1 MFGVVQSVFVAT
13 LGLGAIAAPLMTGTI
28 GIRGAMIVTGA
39 ILPVM
44 AALLWRRIRALDGE
58 ALAPIRE
65 LELLRAIPLF
75 KPLPAPAIDQLASS
89 LIPVHATAGG
99 EIVRQGESG
108 DRFYVIA
115 SGEVDVFID
124 GRHIS
129 TLGPGEH
136 FGEIALL
143 RDVARTA
150 TVKARTDTELYA
162 LERDEF
168 LSAVTG
174 HAASAE
180 AADAI
185 VSSRLAGL
193 RPSVASV

>member
-1 MFGVVQSVFVAT
+1 VAT
-13 LGLGAIAAPLMTGTI
+13 LGLGAIAAPLMI
-28 GIRGAMIVTGA
+28 SVMGIRATLIVTGA
-39 ILPVM
+39 VLPVL
-44 AALLWRRIRALDGE
+44 AALLWTRISALDGE

-65 LELLRAIPLF
+65 LDLLRAIPIF

-89 LIPVHATAGG
+89 LIPVQATAGS
-99 EIVRQGESG
+99 EIVRQGEPG

-115 SGEVDVFID
+115 SGEVDVAID
-124 GRHIS
+124 GRPIGM
-129 TLGPGEH
+129 LGPGEH

-143 RDVARTA
+143 RDVPRTA
-150 TVKARTDTELYA
+150 TVRARTDTELYA

-185 VSSRLAGL
+185 VSSRLGGL
-193 RPSVASV
+193 RPGLASV

>member
-1 MFGVVQSVFVAT
+1 VFGVVQSVFVAT
-13 LGLGAIAAPLMTGTI
+13 LGLGAIAAPLLIEAM
-28 GIRGAMIVTGA
+28 GIRGALIVTGA
-39 ILPVM
+39 LLPVM
-44 AALLWRRIRALDGE
+44 AAVLWSRISALDAE
-58 ALAPIRE
+58 AFVPTRE

-89 LIPVHATAGG
+89 LLPVRAAAGD
-99 EIVRQGESG
+99 EIVRQGEPG
-108 DRFYVIA
+108 DRFYVIV
-115 SGEVDVFID
+115 SGEVDVFHEGENIV
-124 GRHIS
+124 
-129 TLGPGEH
+129 TLGPGDY

-143 RDVARTA
+143 RDVPRTA
-150 TVKARTDTELYA
+150 TVRAKAETELYA

-168 LSAVTG
+168 LSAITG